1 MKLSAVSMAS
11 KGFTQAEIDELVQA
25 GLMSEDARGYF
36 WTNQPASSWPKRF
49 APQITKMQKRVT
61 QKGFTL

>member
-1 MKLSAVSMAS
+1 MKLSALSMVK

-36 WTNQPASSWPKRF
+36 WTNRPASSWPKRF
-49 APQITKMQKRVT
+49 APQITKMQTRLR
-61 QKGFTL
+61 G